1 MSKIPIHQT
10 DLRKHP
16 TGTVVTR
23 GDGIEGFILS
33 IDPNS
38 ISYPVKIQFPDMD
51 ETYTPSGKL
60 HIGSVSQR
68 DIAYVSEATVVEVP
82 KAKQD
87 PHLDSRDFFVKTLG
101 GIL

>member
-1 MSKIPIHQT
+1 MAKIPMHQT

-16 TGTVVTR
+16 TGTVVHR
-23 GDGIEGFILS
+23 GDGTEGFIVS

-38 ISYPVKIQFPDMD
+38 ISYPVKIQFPDLE

-68 DIAYVSEATVVEVP
+68 DIAFVLEATVVEVP

-87 PHLDSRDFFVKTLG
+87 PHLDAVDYFRSRLWG
-101 GIL
+101 